1 MSGALFHAGNRTA
14 PRTAGRRIVW
24 MVVTLVPLGALATVF
39 TVAAVSAWADGGPP
53 PRELGEAVQFTVI
66 AAISGLFFLITA
78 IGGVVRVRE
87 QLREERAQREQRAP
101 GTTQHG

>member
-1 MSGALFHAGNRTA
+1 M
-14 PRTAGRRIVW
+14 I
-24 MVVTLVPLGALATVF
+24 VTLVPLGALATVF

-53 PRELGEAVQFTVI
+53 ARELGDAVQSTVI

-87 QLREERAQREQRAP
+87 QLRDERAHRAAP
-101 GTTQHG
+101 EDPRGA